1 MTPDNEHLRA
11 QLSDARDAIGHLQE
25 IITELVGQ
33 ARENGHMTEADAE
46 RWDREVHAAVFRD
59 AELLADGGDAIFEAE
74 QHLRAL
80 RSGDDD

>member
-1 MTPDNEHLRA
+1 MSNDNEHLRA

-46 RWDREVHAAVFRD
+46 RWDREVHAAVTRD
-59 AELLADGGDAIFEAE
+59 AALLEDGGDAVHAAE
-74 QHLRAL
+74 QHLRAHGP
-80 RSGDDD
+80 GDDD